1 MSSIE
6 QLKSEA
12 AALEA
17 KARAQGHPM
26 KHCDALEQVA
36 RNHGY
41 DSWRACRAI
50 LGDPA
55 SASSTALPERPPI
68 NNIEM
73 KRYASKE
80 WNFALDIPAR
90 WNVIPAVVHN
100 NPHELIRFGLHED
113 GVHNLIIFR
122 NRYDPEKGQQ
132 AFIEFIEGFLVKA
145 GFGNF
150 VAAETTIG
158 SSVVPTL
165 DFDKPDDKGDTWR
178 VRHYFVFHGTVAYE
192 VSFGTTEWHA
202 MVGLFDRIAKTFVVD
217 DPQKPTC
224 SPGISAAYRKAEE
237 IAQKR
242 RKYVDAANDNRLVE

>member
-50 LGDPA
+50 LGDPV
-55 SASSTALPERPPI
+55 SATGTALPEKPPI

-73 KRYASKE
+73 KRYTSRD

-90 WNVIPAVVHN
+90 WNAFPAVPTNSPNEV
-100 NPHELIRFGLHED
+100 IRFASHED
-113 GVHNLIIFR
+113 GVHLSIIFR
-122 NRYDPEKGQQ
+122 NPYDPKKGQQ
-132 AFIEFIEGFLVKA
+132 AFIDVVKTYLVKE

-150 VAAETTIG
+150 VQAETTIG
-158 SSVVPTL
+158 SLVVPTL
-165 DFDKPDDKGDTWR
+165 DFDRPDGKDGTWS
-178 VRHYFVFHGTVAYE
+178 VRHNFVFHGTLAYV
-192 VSFGTTEWHA
+192 VSFGTSEWHA
-202 MVGLFDRIAKTFVVD
+202 MLGLFDRIAKTFVVD
-217 DPQKPTC
+217 
-224 SPGISAAYRKAEE
+224 
-237 IAQKR
+237 
-242 RKYVDAANDNRLVE
+242 VEATRQSLER